1 MKLPNLVRRTIGTMI
16 QSALRPKALGR
27 PWSGSALLVLAV
39 LAGGCAAKPP
49 AAPKTAAFWPPYP
62 DEPRIQFLT
71 SFEKSEDVEP
81 PKSKLDELVLGKEIQ
96 QILALNKPYGLK
108 MWQGKIYVCDL
119 RTQAVIVL
127 DLRNRRTL
135 ILGRSGVDT
144 LERPTDIAIAED
156 GVKYV
161 ADLGKGMIYVFDAQ
175 DRLIGKF
182 GHKELKPVG
191 VAVYQNELYVADFRG
206 QRIEV
211 LDRHTGQLLRTVG
224 EPGSGDGQFIRP
236 LGIAVDKDGCL
247 YVTDVINCRLQKFD
261 RQGNVVTA
269 FGTISANAG
278 GLVRP
283 KHVAVDSEGIIYVV
297 DAAFQNVQ
305 LFDQQGRVYT
315 FFGSAGGHP
324 GSMNLPAGIAV
335 HEADL
340 DLFSAYIHPAFEA
353 QRLILVTNQ
362 FGPNKVAVYALG
374 RLKPGK
380 SLADIAASEGI
391 VPTSAG
397 VATDGKIGPLP
408 APATQPAPEE
418 DLGAA
423 SPSPAS
429 TGPADPNSPQTR

>member
-1 MKLPNLVRRTIGTMI
+1 MRLSRLARRTVGTII
-16 QSALRPKALGR
+16 QSAIGPKPGGR
-27 PWSGSALLVLAV
+27 SWFASALLALAV

-62 DEPRIQFLT
+62 DEPRIQFLV
-71 SFEKSEDVEP
+71 SFEKNEDVEP
-81 PKSKLDELVLGKEIQ
+81 PKSKLDELVLGKEVQ
-96 QILALNKPYGLK
+96 QVLALNKPYGLE

-119 RTQAVIVL
+119 RARAVIVL

-135 ILGRSGVDT
+135 ILGRSGADT
-144 LERPTDIAIAED
+144 LERPTDIAIADD

-161 ADLGKGMIYVFDAQ
+161 ADQDKGMVYVFDAQ

-182 GHKELKPVG
+182 GHKDLKPVG

-211 LDRHTGQLLRTVG
+211 LDRRTGQLLRTVG
-224 EPGSGDGQFIRP
+224 EPGTRDGQFVRP
-236 LGIAVDKDGCL
+236 LGVAVDKDGCL
-247 YVTDVINCRLQKFD
+247 YVTDVLNCRLQKFD

-283 KHVAVDSEGIIYVV
+283 KHVAVDSEGIIYVA

-324 GSMNLPAGIAV
+324 GSMNLPAGVAV

-362 FGPNKVAVYALG
+362 FGPNKVSVYALG

-380 SLADIAASEGI
+380 TVADIAASKDI
-391 VPTSAG
+391 VPLSAG
-397 VATDGKIGPLP
+397 VATDGKISPIP

-418 DLGAA
+418 DVGAA
-423 SPSPAS
+423 SPSPAA
-429 TGPADPNSPQTR
+429 TRPADTNSPQTR